1 MSSPAKTD
9 RKIGFVAGEVS
20 EPFRTLPNIL
30 NVSMTISLIC
40 FFLMNLAIYVVL
52 PLKTVRD
59 NEAVAVVFGRTL
71 LGAVGAFCYSFV
83 VSMSALGSL
92 NSNVFSTGRLGAVAA
107 QRRYLPALFAPPPSL
122 SQDPLEQESDLNREL
137 RHARET
143 LSSYYF
149 PGVLITVFS
158 RVIRGTFTLRH
169 TQVPVNAMVL
179 NAAMASIY
187 IAMGT
192 FGSLITFIG
201 ISMYLIYFFCVVGIF
216 VLRRRESHPKGIYV
230 APTYCV
236 ICFIFLSAFVV
247 LRGVASQ
254 PTQGLA
260 ILAAVAVG
268 YVMSRRIVKS

>member
-1 MSSPAKTD
+1 
-9 RKIGFVAGEVS
+9 
-20 EPFRTLPNIL
+20 
-30 NVSMTISLIC
+30 MTISLIC

-52 PLKTVRD
+52 PLQTVRD

-71 LGAVGAFCYSFV
+71 LGAVGALCYSFV
-83 VSMSALGSL
+83 VSTSALGSL

-107 QRRYLPALFAPPPSL
+107 QRRYLPAIFAPPAL
-122 SQDPLEQESDLNREL
+122 SQDQIQRENDLNREL
-137 RHARET
+137 RHSREA
-143 LSSYYF
+143 LSSYHV
-149 PGVLITVFS
+149 PGVFISVFLQ
-158 RVIRGTFTLRH
+158 VIRSTFTLRH
-169 TQVPVNAMVL
+169 KQVPVNAMVL
-179 NAAMASIY
+179 NTAMASIY

-254 PTQGLA
+254 PAQGLA
-260 ILAAVAVG
+260 ILAAVVVG
-268 YVMSRRIVKS
+268 YIMSRRIVKS